1 MALLEGVA
9 PSRSGTHEVLNQP
22 PPLEDYDPFS
32 IDAALQAALTRAG
45 TDWATARLKD
55 LGRRVGSAEMI
66 ELGRRANRFV
76 PELRTF
82 DRYGHRIDEVWL
94 DDSFHELLTIGRRAG
109 MPSIPWVHPEAG
121 GHSVHTAMTY
131 LFNQAEAGVVCSFL
145 MSYAAVPTLRHQPEV
160 AAVWEGPILADDYDR
175 RFIPAG
181 GKTAATIAMG
191 MTEKQGGSDLRA
203 TSTVAVPVRAAGP
216 GEPYLLTGHKWFCS
230 MPMSDAIL
238 TLARVDDG
246 VTCFL
251 TPRFTPDGHRNR
263 IHLQRLKDKLGNR
276 SNPSAEI
283 EYDGAWAVMVGEPGR
298 GIPTLMEM
306 VHFGRLDVATAPA
319 AFMRLGLVHALHH
332 ARHRRAFS
340 HLLIH
345 QPLMAN
351 VLADLAIE
359 SEAAT
364 TLIMRMAQCF
374 DRAERDPMEASLA
387 RFGTALAKYWLNKRV
402 VPHTHEAL
410 ESLGGAGYIEES
422 DLPRLYREAP
432 LNGIWE
438 GSGSVIALDLLR
450 SLRRDDRCR
459 PALLAELEVAAGHS
473 PAYDRLLAEVKA
485 LLDRADEPVA
495 ARLLAERAAV
505 CWQAALLLQHSPP
518 EISATFL
525 AGRVQPQAVSAF
537 GSLPADTPFD
547 AILHR
552 ALPED
557 A

>member
-1 MALLEGVA
+1 MSVLDTSARFHGD
-9 PSRSGTHEVLNQP
+9 THEVFNQP
-22 PPLEDYDPFS
+22 PPLENYDPFS
-32 IDAALQAALTRAG
+32 LDAALQEAVVRAG
-45 TDWATARLKD
+45 AGWATPRVRD
-55 LGRRVGSAEMI
+55 LSRRVGSAEMM
-66 ELGRRANRFV
+66 ELGRRANRSV

-82 DRYGHRIDEVWL
+82 DRYGHRIDEVGL
-94 DDSFHELLTIGRRAG
+94 DDAFHELMTIGRRAG
-109 MPSIPWVHPEAG
+109 IPSIPWVRAQPGA
-121 GHSVHTAMTY
+121 HSAHSALTY
-131 LFNQAEAGVVCSFL
+131 LFCQAEAGVVCSLL

-175 RFIPAG
+175 RFVPARD
-181 GKTAATIAMG
+181 KAAATIVMA

-203 TSTVAVPVRAAGP
+203 TTTVAVPVRAAGP

-230 MPMSDAIL
+230 MPMSDAIM
-238 TLARVDDG
+238 TLARVDDR

-251 TPRFTPDGHRNR
+251 APRFTPDGDRNR

-306 VHFGRLDVATAPA
+306 VHFTRLDVTIAPA
-319 AFMRLGLVHALHH
+319 AFMRLGLVHAIHH

-340 HLLIH
+340 RLLIE

-351 VLADLAIE
+351 VLADLAVE

-364 TLIMRMAQCF
+364 ALVMRLARCF
-374 DRAERDPMEASLA
+374 DRAEHDPMEASLA
-387 RFGTALAKYWLNKRV
+387 RLGTALAKYWLNKRV

-422 DLPRLYREAP
+422 DLPRLYREGP

-450 SLRRDDRCR
+450 SLRRDERCR
-459 PALLAELEVAAGHS
+459 PALLAELEAAAGSS
-473 PAYDRLLAEVKA
+473 PAYDRLVAEVTN

-495 ARLLAERAAV
+495 ARRLAERAAL
-505 CWQAALLLQHSPP
+505 CWQAALLIQHSPDYL
-518 EISATFL
+518 SDTFL
-525 AGRVQPQAVSAF
+525 AGRVTPRSASAF
-537 GSLPADTPFD
+537 GSLPSSTPFD